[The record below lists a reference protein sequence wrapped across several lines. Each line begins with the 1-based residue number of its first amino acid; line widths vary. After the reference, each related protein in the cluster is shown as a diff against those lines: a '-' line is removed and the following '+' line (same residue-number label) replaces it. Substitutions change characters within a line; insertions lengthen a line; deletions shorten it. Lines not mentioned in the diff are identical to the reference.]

1 MIASASLIRLGDYP
15 VNSGWLI
22 VVRESPMMPNKC
34 SVQMTARPA
43 VVANVITPKRS
54 GIEAAESCELRMCT
68 PYDVHAQRKV
78 SW

>member
-1 MIASASLIRLGDYP
+1 
-15 VNSGWLI
+15 
-22 VVRESPMMPNKC
+22 MMPNKC
-34 SVQMTARPA
+34 SMQMTARPA